1 MMRCRRCEAI
11 GFGVAT
17 GLAVLLIAA
26 GWWLQV
32 PEPGGGGSGGQTVAV
47 ALAMFKADAAP
58 AKMAGVA
65 PPEDSEPIREVPERL
80 VRAQPPEPDPEPQK
94 PDSQAKST
102 PRPAA
107 TSRRAPEPETALE
120 PTPQATTKPQPAR
133 PAPVQPQPAPRPEPE
148 QARRPAPT
156 PEPERA
162 VRPQSP
168 AMQHSA
174 EQRVAK
180 ADTKPSRSP
189 ASGGAGP
196 RTAEKAVSSGLDPSY
211 KTALRAA
218 IEANKRYPRH
228 ARMRRQEGE
237 VTVGFTVHADGRIS
251 DVHIVGGA
259 VSRSLE
265 RAAREA
271 VTRVGRFRPLPD
283 NAPSKPMRLRIA
295 MRFDLG

>member
-17 GLAVLLIAA
+17 ALAVLLIGA

-32 PEPGGGGSGGQTVAV
+32 PEPGGGGSGGRTVAV

-58 AKMAGVA
+58 AKKAGVA
-65 PPEDSEPIREVPERL
+65 QPEDSERIREVPERI
-80 VRAQPPEPDPEPQK
+80 VRTQPSKPEPEQQKPEPQ
-94 PDSQAKST
+94 AEST
-102 PRPAA
+102 PQPTATPTPAP
-107 TSRRAPEPETALE
+107 APEPAAE
-120 PTPQATTKPQPAR
+120 PTPTTTTKPQSAR
-133 PAPVQPQPAPRPEPE
+133 PAPPQPQSPSRPEPQ
-148 QARRPAPT
+148 QARRPEPA

-162 VRPQSP
+162 VRPDSR
-168 AMQHSA
+168 AMQGGA

-180 ADTKPSRSP
+180 AEPSRSP
-189 ASGGAGP
+189 AAGP
-196 RTAEKAVSSGLDPSY
+196 RAAEKAGGSGLDPSY
-211 KTALRAA
+211 KAALRAA
-218 IEANKRYPRH
+218 IEANKRYPRY

-237 VTVGFTVHADGRIS
+237 VTVAFTVHADGRIS
-251 DVHIVGGA
+251 DVHIVGEPL
-259 VSRSLE
+259 SRSLE

-295 MRFDLG
+295 MRFDLR

>member
-17 GLAVLLIAA
+17 GLAVLLIGA

-58 AKMAGVA
+58 AKEAGVA
-65 PPEDSEPIREVPERL
+65 QPEDSESIREVPERI
-80 VRAQPPEPDPEPQK
+80 VRTQQPESVPKPEQQKPEPQ
-94 PDSQAKST
+94 PTATST
-102 PRPAA
+102 P
-107 TSRRAPEPETALE
+107 APEPVAEQT
-120 PTPQATTKPQPAR
+120 PTTTTKPQPAR
-133 PAPVQPQPAPRPEPE
+133 PAPPQSLSRREPQ
-148 QARRPAPT
+148 QARRPEPA

-162 VRPQSP
+162 VRPDSR
-168 AMQHSA
+168 AMQGSL
-174 EQRVAK
+174 EQRVAR

-189 ASGGAGP
+189 AAGS
-196 RTAEKAVSSGLDPSY
+196 RAAEKVGGSGLDPSY
-211 KTALRAA
+211 KAALRAA
-218 IEANKRYPRH
+218 IEANKRYPRY

-237 VTVGFTVHADGRIS
+237 ITVAFTVHADGRIS
-251 DVHIVGGA
+251 DVHIVGEPL
-259 VSRSLE
+259 SRSLE

-295 MRFDLG
+295 VRFDLG